1 MTLGQKIAIL
11 RTSSELSQEQLAN
24 KLDVSRQSVSKW
36 ESDQSLP
43 EIGKIIMLA
52 ELFNITTD
60 DLLRHEIPLE
70 PNYTEPLFRPE
81 ETKQYNRKY
90 FGTDGFRGEANTVLT
105 ADHAFK
111 IGRFLGWYFSNP
123 ISGCKK
129 TNHRTRI
136 VVGKDTRRSSYMFEY
151 AIVAGLTSSGADA
164 YLLHVTTTPSVAY
177 VVRQDKFDCGIM
189 ISASHNPYYDNGI
202 KLVNGSGEKMD
213 DDTLALIE
221 YYIDGKLDA
230 LDRTDDLPLAKKENI
245 GRTVDYVSGR
255 NRYLSFLIS
264 VAANSYRGLHIA
276 LDCANGSAW
285 MIAKAVFDALGANT
299 DVIHAEPDG
308 TNINLNAGS
317 THIGDLRKYVKENH
331 CDMGF
336 AFDGDA
342 DRCMAVDEKGNI
354 ISGDHALYIFSQR
367 FKKQGMLKNNC
378 VVTTVMSN
386 MGLLKA
392 LDKAD
397 TSYII
402 TTVGDR
408 YVLDAMVKNDCSIGG
423 EPSGH
428 TILRK
433 YASTGDGILT
443 AIMLTETVVESKLPL
458 SKLAEPVVM
467 FPQTIINVPVT
478 DKAAAHSDK
487 TVLAE
492 LEKIEKEMGD
502 NGRILLRESG
512 TEPILRIMAEYSNQ
526 KQCEAYAARLE
537 DVIKKCGY
545 VVKG

>member
-123 ISGCKK
+123 LSGCKK

-230 LDRTDDLPLAKKENI
+230 LDRTEDLPLAKRENI

-354 ISGDHALYIFSQR
+354 ISGDHVLYIFSQR